1 MITSFTLASGAVG
14 TVITI
19 TGQALSGATK
29 VTFNG
34 TAGTITKREC
44 HQDHGDGASG
54 SDQGID
60 RGDHTCGHR
69 YQQHEVQG
77 HLKPHK

>member
-34 TAGTITKREC
+34 TAGTITK
-44 HQDHGDGASG
+44 GSATKIMVTVPAGATKG
-54 SDQGID
+54 
-60 RGDHTCGHR
+60 
-69 YQQHEVQG
+69 
-77 HLKPHK
+77 